1 MVKVCVY
8 EEVPKLETVVVSIGG
23 AAIEVS
29 NQFSPD
35 FKTADSVKTLTSDSK
50 EAPGVEVVLDLNV
63 VRKILSSP
71 DVYKRQYGI
80 DVPRITPEEVDR
92 FQEGLMLERDS
103 IGPILSISSEEKI
116 MRETLGKVKL
126 AVEGA
131 DEAREQ
137 GLPVLKDLQFNCNA
151 STGGGTGSS
160 IILPHCS
167 VIKRYYPKSCVNLVT
182 SFDYIAEAIP
192 SIEAGETILRNI
204 RGFLEELIDME
215 EKRK

>member
-1 MVKVCVY
+1 
-8 EEVPKLETVVVSIGG
+8 
-23 AAIEVS
+23 
-29 NQFSPD
+29 
-35 FKTADSVKTLTSDSK
+35 
-50 EAPGVEVVLDLNV
+50 
-63 VRKILSSP
+63 
-71 DVYKRQYGI
+71 
-80 DVPRITPEEVDR
+80 
-92 FQEGLMLERDS
+92 
-103 IGPILSISSEEKI
+103 